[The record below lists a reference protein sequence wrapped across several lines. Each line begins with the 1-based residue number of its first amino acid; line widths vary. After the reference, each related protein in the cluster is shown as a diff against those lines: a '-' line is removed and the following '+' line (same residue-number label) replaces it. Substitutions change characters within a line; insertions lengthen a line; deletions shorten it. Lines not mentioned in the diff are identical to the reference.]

1 MKKPIPVSV
10 LVGFLGAGKT
20 TLLNHLLSS
29 DHGRKIAVIVNE
41 FGAVNV
47 DAGLVRHATEHAVE
61 LSNGCICCTLREDL
75 LQELRALSE
84 VEGLEYILVESTGI
98 GEPLPIAQTFHM
110 ADLPERVRLDGLI
123 TVVDAQNFW
132 DTWNRVGLAEDA
144 EGRAVEEPL
153 APLLADQLEFT
164 NVVVL
169 NKADTVSPEEL
180 GRLEAFVRGLNPGAR
195 VYPSVYGRL
204 DPALLLDTG
213 LYDYAEGMRAEGW
226 EEEWSKPSSEA
237 EEYGFESFVFRCA
250 EPLCWPKFE
259 AEVLNAWP
267 AQALRSKGFVAFA
280 DHPPVLIQH
289 AGMGLVYEVLEE
301 VSSPQEGAGE
311 GLETEVVFIGQHLLR
326 HRSSIEARLLAC
338 RA

>member
-10 LVGFLGAGKT
+10 LVGFLGSGKT
-20 TLLNHLLSS
+20 TLLNHLLASN
-29 DHGRKIAVIVNE
+29 HGRKIAVIVNE

-47 DAGLVRHATEHAVE
+47 DAALVRHATERTVE
-61 LSNGCICCTLREDL
+61 FSNGCICCTLREDL
-75 LQELRALSE
+75 LHELRALSE

-98 GEPLPIAQTFHM
+98 GEPLPIAQTFYM
-110 ADLPERVRLDGLI
+110 ADLPERVRLDSII

-144 EGRAVEEPL
+144 EGQVVEEPL

-180 GRLEAFVRGLNPGAR
+180 GRLEAFIRSLNPQAR
-195 VYPSVYGRL
+195 IYPSVYGQL
-204 DPALLLDTG
+204 DPALLMDTG
-213 LYDYAEGMRAEGW
+213 LYDYAEGW
-226 EEEWSKPSSEA
+226 EEEPSEPSSEA

-250 EPLCWPKFE
+250 QPLSWPRFE
-259 AEVLNAWP
+259 AEVLRAWP
-267 AQALRSKGFVAFA
+267 TQALRSKGFVAFA
-280 DHPPVLIQH
+280 DHPPILIQH

-301 VSSPQEGAGE
+301 SAGE
-311 GLETEVVFIGQHLLR
+311 ELETEVVFIGQHLLQ